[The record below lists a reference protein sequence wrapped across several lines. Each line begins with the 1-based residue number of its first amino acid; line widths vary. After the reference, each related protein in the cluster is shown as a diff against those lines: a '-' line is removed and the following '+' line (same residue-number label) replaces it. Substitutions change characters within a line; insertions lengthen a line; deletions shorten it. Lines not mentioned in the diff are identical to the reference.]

1 MKVLVVG
8 GGGREHALVWKIAQ
22 SPKVDRIYCA
32 PGNAGIAACAE
43 LVPLSAESIPDLM
56 AFAQR
61 EAVDLTVVGPEAPLI
76 AGIADEFAANG
87 LRVFGP
93 SRQAARLEGSKVFC
107 KNLFRRHRIPTADYQ
122 VFDCPKEA
130 AKYVRA
136 RGVPIVIKA
145 DGLAKGKG
153 VVVAHDLDTALEAVD
168 DMLVKKT
175 FGSAGDRVVVEECLV
190 GHELSLKV
198 FTDGESIVPM
208 EPARDYKRAHDRDE
222 GPNTGG
228 MGAYSPVPLVSR
240 DVANTAIRTVV
251 RPIVDALR
259 SEGIRYRGVLYAGL
273 MLTNSGLKAL
283 EVNCRFGDPE
293 TQVIIPRLGSDLVD
307 VLLATCEDRLA
318 EVVVDWSSRAAVCV
332 VLASRGYPASAETGI
347 PVHGLEAA
355 GAMDDVA
362 VFHAGTSRG
371 TDGAI
376 VTDGGRV
383 LGVTAW
389 GDSLGA
395 ARKRAYEAASH
406 VQFDGMQYRK
416 DIAAG
421 VTQ

>member
-22 SPKVDRIYCA
+22 SPKVGRVYCA
-32 PGNAGIAACAE
+32 PGNAGIATCAE
-43 LVPLSAESIPDLM
+43 VKPLSAESVPDLL
-56 AFAQR
+56 AFAQS
-61 EAVDLTVVGPEAPLI
+61 EAIDLTVVGPEAPLI
-76 AGIADEFAANG
+76 AGIADEFAARG
-87 LRVFGP
+87 MRVFGP
-93 SRQAARLEGSKVFC
+93 CRQAARLEGSKVFC

-136 RGVPIVIKA
+136 RGAPIVIKA

-153 VVVAHDLDTALEAVD
+153 VVVAHDVDTALAAVD
-168 DMLVKKT
+168 DMLVKKV

-208 EPARDYKRAHDRDE
+208 EPARDYKRAGERDE

-240 DVANTAIRTVV
+240 DVANAAIRTVV

-259 SEGIRYRGVLYAGL
+259 SEGVRYRGVLYAGL

-293 TQVIIPRLGSDLVD
+293 TQVIIPRLDSDLVD

-318 EVVVDWSSRAAVCV
+318 EVVVDWSPRAAVCV
-332 VLASRGYPASAETGI
+332 VLTSRGYPASAETGI
-347 PVHGLEAA
+347 AVRGLEAA
-355 GAMDDVA
+355 RALDDVV

-371 TDGAI
+371 ADGAI

-383 LGVTAW
+383 LGVTA
-389 GDSLGA
+389 LGENLA
-395 ARKRAYEAASH
+395 SARKRAYEA
-406 VQFDGMQYRK
+406 VGLVEFGGVQYRK

-421 VTQ
+421 VAQ